1 MNAFLVA
8 VKGSPLHQLMSVV
21 QPVQPPR
28 SALPVF
34 ISSIITVMKTLW
46 IFAPA
51 SHQRC
56 ALAYQ
61 SFGLLRVIKS
71 LSYVHCGLNGRGTQ
85 EEGLALRLKH
95 LLVDTQHSLQKH
107 MDRRTSKHT
116 LLLKDLMQMSIAWAA
131 MFSCSQEPHLYA
143 FVPHLFNSGSTLQFS
158 LYKMSSVQVTPCSF
172 TLGQGKGT
180 KERERGFL
188 IPKST
193 NTNTTFADGD
203 HGSFF
208 LLYSSLNL
216 YMLCHPIHF
225 FFIMGSRYHSMIMTK
240 SWR

>member
-1 MNAFLVA
+1 MVLDGPPRLINAFLVA

-46 IFAPA
+46 IFPPA

-71 LSYVHCGLNGRGTQ
+71 LSYVHCGLNGQRTQ
-85 EEGLALRLKH
+85 EEDLALGLKH

-107 MDRRTSKHT
+107 MDGRRSTHT
-116 LLLKDLMQMSIAWAA
+116 LLLKDDL
-131 MFSCSQEPHLYA
+131 H
-143 FVPHLFNSGSTLQFS
+143 VS
-158 LYKMSSVQVTPCSF
+158 LI
-172 TLGQGKGT
+172 
-180 KERERGFL
+180 FL
-188 IPKST
+188 ILDP
-193 NTNTTFADGD
+193 
-203 HGSFF
+203 HC
-208 LLYSSLNL
+208 NL
-216 YMLCHPIHF
+216 VCTKWAQ
-225 FFIMGSRYHSMIMTK
+225 SRWPLAASH
-240 SWR
+240 